1 MIPPKRVNINV
12 NVQRLLF
19 SELFMKSDE
28 FTATKKSNLKI
39 NLEIAFVFALT
50 IFSFIIS
57 MIHLNFPST
66 RIFDELYRVTRAELF
81 LHKQVFV
88 VDQPPFGRYPMILGI
103 LLFGNNPIGWRISQ
117 IISRALLVPISY
129 FIGKSIFKHKHAG
142 LLMAFFVTFN
152 LSFLAYSRIG
162 VVVMLEVFL
171 VAISF
176 LLFILSIKDDT
187 KNGKLLFCLS
197 AVLTGFTIATKWTA
211 LCLLPIYWL
220 WIKTKTN
227 IKSTFPE
234 RLPFKILFLIIVFS
248 AYLLTFAGEKRNF
261 EYYHQAYGMHNSS
274 FLESVI
280 SWHKLAIGSHTRE
293 GVSHPYSSKW
303 YTWPFMYKPVVLYQD
318 IDKAGKQIT
327 SIIGLGN
334 PIVWWLGDLA
344 ILFQLFLLLFKR
356 DKTMVF
362 LLGAYFISFLPYAF
376 IQRPMFLYHYLISL
390 FFQMLILEYTFAN
403 LYKEKVFLRPALSLL
418 LVLIIFIFFYFYPF
432 INGYP
437 VSTSEYFHRLWFKS
451 WREFQLVNG
460 SNMFFLNA
468 PHP

>member
-1 MIPPKRVNINV
+1 
-12 NVQRLLF
+12 
-19 SELFMKSDE
+19 MKSDE
-28 FTATKKSNLKI
+28 FTLTKKSNFKI

-50 IFSFIIS
+50 IFSFIIAI
-57 MIHLNFPST
+57 IHLDFPST
-66 RIFDELYRVTRAELF
+66 HMFDEIYRVTRAELF
-81 LHKQVFV
+81 LNNQVFI

-117 IISRALLVPISY
+117 ALCRTLLIPISY
-129 FIGKSIFKHKHAG
+129 FIGKNVFKHKYAG
-142 LLMAFFVTFN
+142 LLMVFFTTFN

-162 VVVMLEVFL
+162 VVVMLELFL
-171 VAISF
+171 VSTSF

-187 KNGKLLFCLS
+187 RNSKLLFCLS
-197 AVLTGFTIATKWTA
+197 AILTGLAISTKWTA

-220 WIKTKTN
+220 WIKTKAN
-227 IKSTFPE
+227 IKSIFPE
-234 RLPFKILFLIIVFS
+234 RLPCKILFLMIVFS
-248 AYLLTFAGEKRNF
+248 TYLFTFVGEKRNW

-274 FLESVI
+274 FLGSVI

-303 YTWPFMYKPVVLYQD
+303 YTWPFMYKPVLLYQD
-318 IDKAGKQIT
+318 IDTVNKQIT
-327 SIIGLGN
+327 SIMGLGN

-356 DKTMVF
+356 EKTIIF

-376 IQRPMFLYHYLISL
+376 IQRSMFLYHYLISL

-403 LYKEKVFLRPALSLL
+403 LYKEKVFLRPVLSLL
-418 LVLIIFIFFYFYPF
+418 LVLIMFVFFYFYPF

-437 VSTSEYFHRLWFKS
+437 VSESEYFQRLWFKS

-460 SNMFFLNA
+460 SNMFFIKGL
-468 PHP
+468 P

>member
-1 MIPPKRVNINV
+1 
-12 NVQRLLF
+12 
-19 SELFMKSDE
+19 MKKY
-28 FTATKKSNLKI
+28 FVNLK
-39 NLEIAFVFALT
+39 LEGILVLLLT
-50 IFSFIIS
+50 IFSFIICI
-57 MIHLNFPST
+57 IHLDFPPGHM
-66 RIFDELYRVTRAELF
+66 FDEIYRVTRANLF
-81 LHKQVFV
+81 LNGQVFV
-88 VDQPPFGRYPMILGI
+88 TDQPHFGRYPIILGI
-103 LLFGNNPIGWRISQ
+103 LLFGDKPIGWRISQ
-117 IISRALLVPISY
+117 AIFGTLLVPVSY
-129 FIGKSIFKHKHAG
+129 FIGKNIFNHKYAG
-142 LLMAFFVTFN
+142 LLMAFLVAFN
-152 LSFLAYSRIG
+152 LSYSAYSRIG
-162 VVVMLEVFL
+162 VVVIHEVFL
-171 VAISF
+171 VAVSF
-176 LLFILSIKDDT
+176 LLFILSTKDDT
-187 KNGKLLFCLS
+187 RNSKVLFCLS
-197 AVLTGFTIATKWTA
+197 AALTGLAIATKWTA

-220 WIKTKTN
+220 WIKTKAN
-227 IKSTFPE
+227 IKNTFSE
-234 RLPFKILFLIIVFS
+234 RLPLKIIFLIIILS
-248 AYLLTFAGEKRNF
+248 IYLLPFVGEKTNF
-261 EYYHQAYGMHNSS
+261 DYYHKVYGMPKSS
-274 FLESVI
+274 FIESVI
-280 SWHKLAIGSHTRE
+280 SWHKLAIGSHTRKDM
-293 GVSHPYSSKW
+293 SHPYSSKW
-303 YTWPFMYKPVVLYQD
+303 YTWPFMYKPVLLHQD
-318 IDKAGKQIT
+318 IDKVNKQIT

-334 PIVWWLGDLA
+334 PLIWWLGDLA